1 MNKTKK
7 LFEQRA
13 EKMEKLQKLYET
25 VEGEQRAITE
35 EEQKEIDT
43 LEKEIRSIDATVK
56 ALNKAKDILGTKEKE
71 SEKAER
77 AEVEEKQFADYI
89 LGKAAELWLL
99 L

>member
-43 LEKEIRSIDATVK
+43 LEKEIRSIDATVE
-56 ALNKAKDILGTKEKE
+56 ALNKAKDILGTKKK
-71 SEKAER
+71 KAK
-77 AEVEEKQFADYI
+77 KQR
-89 LGKAAELWLL
+89 GQK
-99 L
+99 